1 MAAPPSSSRERTS
14 LTVRCAHCGAETELP
29 IEAGLFECA
38 HCDST
43 LFSDLS
49 RREAS
54 RTVLCRYA
62 PAKAQASDLVPYLR
76 RFLSRYGL
84 WAPVEVR
91 NFEGLY
97 LPFWHI
103 EKTQR
108 TPSPTPR
115 GFERAAF
122 SLPYLGLQG
131 YRPPHTGLERLL
143 GQKRKESAMAWLA
156 PTLALEAALSE
167 WERRYGQPA
176 ENVLIRLLL
185 APVYTA
191 EYEYEGAVYRATM
204 DGVTGRILPEE
215 IPPSPALLLD
225 RKTLGLCL
233 GAGALFLV
241 EGLLLPGLW
250 LTLAAYAATGA
261 LLYPAAA
268 RMLLGGAR

>member
-1 MAAPPSSSRERTS
+1 M
-14 LTVRCAHCGAETELP
+14 
-29 IEAGLFECA
+29 
-38 HCDST
+38 
-43 LFSDLS
+43 
-49 RREAS
+49 
-54 RTVLCRYA
+54 
-62 PAKAQASDLVPYLR
+62 PYLR

-108 TPSPTPR
+108 TPSPSPR
-115 GFERAAF
+115 GLERAAF

-131 YRPPHTGLERLL
+131 YRPPRTGFERLL
-143 GQKRKESAMAWLA
+143 GRKRKESAMAWLA
-156 PTLALEAALSE
+156 PTVSLEAALSE
-167 WERRYGQPA
+167 WEHRYGEPRGA
-176 ENVLIRLLL
+176 EGGENVRLLL

-215 IPPSPALLLD
+215 IPPSLALLLD
-225 RKTLGLCL
+225 RKTITLGL

-261 LLYPAAA
+261 FLYPAARRA
-268 RMLLGGAR
+268 CFWEAQGESRPRRHAL

>member
-1 MAAPPSSSRERTS
+1 
-14 LTVRCAHCGAETELP
+14 V
-29 IEAGLFECA
+29 EAGFFECA
-38 HCDST
+38 RCDST
-43 LFSDLS
+43 LFPGLS
-49 RREAS
+49 RRELF
-54 RTVLCRYA
+54 RTVLCHYA
-62 PAKAQASDLVPYLR
+62 PARAQASDLVPYLR

-108 TPSPTPR
+108 TPTPLGR
-115 GFERAAF
+115 GAERAAF

-131 YRPPHTGLERLL
+131 YRPPRAGFERLL

-167 WERRYGQPA
+167 WERRHGEPRHA
-176 ENVLIRLLL
+176 EGESSENIRLLL

-191 EYEYEGAVYRATM
+191 EYEYEGAVYRTTM

-225 RKTLGLCL
+225 RKTLTFGL

-241 EGLLLPGLW
+241 EGLLFPGLL

-261 LLYPAAA
+261 LLYPVAA
-268 RMLLGGAR
+268 RMLLGSAR